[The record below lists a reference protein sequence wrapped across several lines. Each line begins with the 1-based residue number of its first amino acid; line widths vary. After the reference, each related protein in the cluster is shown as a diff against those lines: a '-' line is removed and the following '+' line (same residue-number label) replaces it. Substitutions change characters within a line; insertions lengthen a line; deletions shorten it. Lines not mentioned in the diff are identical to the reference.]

1 MEYMRSSPALVA
13 ILLPVECR
21 TFTLAGCF
29 FSLPL
34 KAFVVSDQGVWQ
46 MEGQQPGS
54 GAQRFLGVSF
64 APDARV
70 HQEHP
75 SPGPQAHHPDD
86 H

>member
-1 MEYMRSSPALVA
+1 MESKHFGPFVEKKYSPFFPLR
-13 ILLPVECR
+13 LL
-21 TFTLAGCF
+21 T
-29 FSLPL
+29 
-34 KAFVVSDQGVWQ
+34 FVVSDQGVWQ

-54 GAQRFLGVSF
+54 GAERFLGVSV

-75 SPGPQAHHPDD
+75 SAGPQAHHPDD

>member
-1 MEYMRSSPALVA
+1 MEFKHFGPLVENKYSP
-13 ILLPVECR
+13 
-21 TFTLAGCF
+21 FF

-34 KAFVVSDQGVWQ
+34 ITFVVSDQGVWQ

-54 GAQRFLGVSF
+54 GAERFLGVSF

-70 HQEHP
+70 HPEHP